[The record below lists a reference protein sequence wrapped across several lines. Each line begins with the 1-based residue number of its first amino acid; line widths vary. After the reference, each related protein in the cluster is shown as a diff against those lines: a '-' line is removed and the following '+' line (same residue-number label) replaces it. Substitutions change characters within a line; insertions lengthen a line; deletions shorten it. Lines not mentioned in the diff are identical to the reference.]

1 LGGRKLKISVIA
13 DRDTAMGFALTGI
26 KDLYAVSNREEAKS
40 ALSEVMQDHDMGVLI
55 ITERYAS
62 YLRENIQRFREER
75 PLYPL
80 IVEIQDKKGPMERE
94 DPIRILIKRA
104 VGLDIE
110 ASEVK

>member
-1 LGGRKLKISVIA
+1 MRLKVSVIA
-13 DRDTAMGFALTGI
+13 DRDTVNGFALTGI
-26 KDLYAVSNREEAKS
+26 KDLYAVDNREEAKK
-40 ALSEVMQDHDMGVLI
+40 ALAEVMQDPDMGVVI
-55 ITERYAS
+55 INERYAL
-62 YLRENIQRFREER
+62 YLQEDIRRWREEK

-80 IVEIQDKKGPMERE
+80 IVEIQDKKGRIERE

>member
-1 LGGRKLKISVIA
+1 MKVSVIA
-13 DRDTAMGFALTGI
+13 DRDTVNGFALAGI
-26 KDLYAVSNREEAKS
+26 KDLYAVDNREEAKT
-40 ALSEVMQDHDMGVLI
+40 ALAEVMENPDMGVVI
-55 ITERYAS
+55 ITERYAL
-62 YLRENIQRFREER
+62 YLTEDIRRWREEK

-80 IVEIQDKKGPMERE
+80 IVEVQDKKGKVERE

>member
-1 LGGRKLKISVIA
+1 
-13 DRDTAMGFALTGI
+13 MGFALTGI

-40 ALSEVMQDHDMGVLI
+40 ALSKVMQDPDMGVLI
-55 ITERYAS
+55 ITERYAQF
-62 YLRENIQRFREER
+62 LRDDIKKFREER